1 MLCPI
6 FPLNGAIMFP
16 KTTLPLNIFEKRY
29 IQLVDYALSNERI
42 FGMIQTQDNGDLFKV
57 GCLGKITSFQ
67 ETDDNRYLISIEGLS
82 FFNVV
87 KEIKSEKL
95 FRIIE
100 AKKFTIENSKPEINQ
115 INKKNIIE
123 IYKKYLKK
131 KQFNFKAQELFQL
144 ETAELLKFIVMI
156 SPFSKVEKQM
166 FLETKNIT
174 EFAEKLITT
183 LDIYTNESYERGS
196 LN

>member
-16 KTTLPLNIFEKRY
+16 KTSLPLNIFEKRY
-29 IQLVDYALSNERI
+29 IQLIDYALSNERI
-42 FGMIQTQDNGDLFKV
+42 FGMIQTKDNGDLFKV

-82 FFNVV
+82 FFNVI

-100 AKKFTIENSKPEINQ
+100 AKKFTIENSKPEIKQ

-123 IYKKYLKK
+123 VYKKYLKK
-131 KQFNFKAQELFQL
+131 KQFNFKTEELFQL